1 MEPERGDGTT
11 NCFVVHRETLPEQT
25 FGDFGMAQQGAE
37 RLIDLVALTK
47 SVVSEPN
54 STLKRTL
61 EAIRQHLG
69 MHVAYVSEFTNGRA
83 VFREVDAPGLE
94 SLVKVG
100 DSHSL
105 DDVYCKHILEGR
117 LPELIPDTSLEFLAM
132 ALPITAAA
140 GIGSHISVPIRL
152 PDGRLYGMFCCVGC
166 EANPSLN
173 SRDLQTMRAF
183 ADLAAF
189 EINRS
194 LEIREATEEKRERI
208 RGVIDSGQFSIVY
221 QTIWNMRSRQ
231 AVGFECLA
239 RFSASPSRPPN
250 EWFAEAAEVGLGIA
264 LELAAIRAALGA
276 LPLLPTPLHLAI
288 NASVETVLSG
298 EFPSAL
304 HGLPLERIVL
314 EITEHSEVENY
325 QRLLNVLQPL
335 RQGGL
340 KLAVDDAGAGYS
352 SLRHILDLQPDFIK
366 LDMHLIRHI
375 DLDPARRALASAL
388 IAFARDTNSSI
399 IAEGIETAS
408 EFATLQTLGVEQAQ
422 GYFLARPMPLEQALQ
437 LIEPA
442 ERAVLVA

>member
-1 MEPERGDGTT
+1 
-11 NCFVVHRETLPEQT
+11 
-25 FGDFGMAQQGAE
+25 MAQQGAGS
-37 RLIDLVALTK
+37 LIDLVALTK
-47 SVVSEPN
+47 ASVNESN
-54 STLKRTL
+54 NTLKRTL

-69 MHVAYVSEFTNGRA
+69 MHVAYVSEFANGHS

-94 SLVKVG
+94 NLVKVG
-100 DSHSL
+100 DSRPL
-105 DDVYCKHILEGR
+105 DDVYCRHILEGR
-117 LPELIPDTSLEFLAM
+117 LPELIPDTALEPFAM
-132 ALPITAAA
+132 ALPITKEAH
-140 GIGSHISVPIRL
+140 IGSHISVPIRL
-152 PDGRLYGMFCCVGC
+152 PDGRPYGMFCCVGF

-189 EINRS
+189 EINRD
-194 LEIREATEEKRERI
+194 LEVLKATDEKRQRI
-208 RGVIDSGQFSIVY
+208 AGVIDGGQFSMVY
-221 QTIWNMRSRQ
+221 QPIWNMRSRQ

-239 RFSASPSRPPN
+239 RFSAAPSRPPN
-250 EWFAEAAEVGLGIA
+250 EWFTEAAEAGLGTA

-276 LPLLPTPLHLAI
+276 FSSVPAPLHLAI
-288 NASVETVLSG
+288 NASVETILSG
-298 EFPSAL
+298 EFASAL
-304 HGLPLERIVL
+304 QGLPLERIVL

-325 QRLLNVLQPL
+325 ERLSGVLRPL

-352 SLRHILDLQPDFIK
+352 SLRHILHLQPDFIK

-408 EFATLQTLGVEQAQ
+408 EFATLQTLGVEMAQ
-422 GYFLARPMPLEQALQ
+422 GYFLGRPMPLQQALQ

-442 ERAVLVA
+442 QQAVSVA

>member
-1 MEPERGDGTT
+1 
-11 NCFVVHRETLPEQT
+11 
-25 FGDFGMAQQGAE
+25 MAQQGTA

-47 SVVSEPN
+47 GVTGEPN
-54 STLKRTL
+54 NTLKRTL
-61 EAIRQHLG
+61 EAVRQHLG
-69 MHVAYVSEFTNGRA
+69 MHVAYVSEFANGRS
-83 VFREVDAPGLE
+83 VFRQVDAPGLE
-94 SLVKVG
+94 SMVKVG
-100 DSHSL
+100 DSRPL
-105 DDVYCKHILEGR
+105 DEVYCRHILEGR
-117 LPELIPDTSLEFLAM
+117 LPELIPDTSLVPLAM
-132 ALPITAAA
+132 ALPITTAA

-152 PDGRLYGMFCCVGC
+152 PGGRVYGMFCCVGF
-166 EANPSLN
+166 EAIPSLN
-173 SRDLQTMRAF
+173 ARDLHTMRAF

-189 EINRS
+189 EINRD
-194 LEIREATEEKRERI
+194 LEIIEATAEKRERI
-208 RGVIDSGQFSIVY
+208 SRVIDSGQFSIVY
-221 QTIWNMRSRQ
+221 QPIWNMRSLQ

-250 EWFAEAAEVGLGIA
+250 EWFAEAAEVGLGTA

-276 LPLLPTPLHLAI
+276 LASIPAPLHLAI
-288 NASVETVLSG
+288 NASVEMVLSD

-304 HGLPLERIVL
+304 QGLPLERIVL

-325 QRLLNVLQPL
+325 ERLVSVLQPL

-340 KLAVDDAGAGYS
+340 RLAVDDAGAGYS
-352 SLRHILDLQPDFIK
+352 SLRHILNLQPDFIK

-388 IAFARDTNSSI
+388 IGFARDTNSSI

-408 EFATLQTLGVEQAQ
+408 EFVTLQTLGVEQAQ

-442 ERAVLVA
+442 ERASFVA